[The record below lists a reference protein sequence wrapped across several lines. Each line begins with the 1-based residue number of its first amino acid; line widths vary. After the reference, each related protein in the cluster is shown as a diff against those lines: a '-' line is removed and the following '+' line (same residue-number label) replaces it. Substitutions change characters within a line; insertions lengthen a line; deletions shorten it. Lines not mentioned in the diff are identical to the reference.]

1 MATHNGYTNYMTWSV
16 IATIDNTE
24 SLYNFFQDWKKEI
37 NAQTDDKNERIAA
50 TADMI
55 KKVIESMSP
64 SKENPIWGPLLN
76 AVVENEIN
84 YREIAESMVNES

>member
-16 IATIDNTE
+16 IATIENTE

-37 NAQTDDKNERIAA
+37 NTKTDNKNERIAA